1 MRIKLAQTGLL
12 IALLIAVIMPL
23 ANCLTHDQENVQKN
37 DAVHVIEPMIRLLN
51 ASAANRADTPLAPA
65 MDIEEIWAIEDTRQ
79 ESESPLVVGMRNGE
93 HVLGYDEPSQTFYCT
108 IGLDFPDDAWPEL
121 ELYVQ
126 GADDETPVNAVFVDD
141 YTYDYPADS
150 VADGYRYELIAYTDT
165 QYAYIGV
172 VFTGLPIVTM
182 DIFYD
187 GEVEEQ
193 YVPAHV
199 SVAGAGYEAIDTAA
213 LTHMR
218 GGGVYKGID
227 KFSYRI
233 QFHDE
238 MGRGSKKTKDLSV
251 LGMEADS
258 DWLLICNAQEET
270 AARNYLAYEM
280 WKMWHA
286 DEPAPMKLESEL
298 VELFVDDEYMGIYQ
312 LMERVDAQEE
322 ILGMGG
328 DLQTDSAV
336 RLVIASNRG
345 EKPSKSY
352 GTRSSFFAEYRYGPG
367 EDADAVFERF
377 DAYARMNEIVED
389 RPDDEEFAELAQKYV
404 DLDSALNYYL
414 FMQACG
420 LSDNVINNL
429 YVWMMEEE
437 GRMVYKFSPWD
448 MDYCLLETGFQEDG
462 SVVPYFEEKMVFVHR
477 MLDLNLMNSRER
489 LWEIWQEKRKT
500 ILSDAAV
507 WDWIMDMQTYLNASG
522 AYRRESNKW
531 RGGAYQVNMTPML
544 DFELEHLWTVESTLA
559 QRWPLED

>member
-1 MRIKLAQTGLL
+1 MHKRRGILL
-12 IALLIAVIMPL
+12 TAMLIL
-23 ANCLTHDQENVQKN
+23 CLTLAMIPLTDMLSSGENQEQ
-37 DAVHVIEPMIRLLN
+37 DALRQAI
-51 ASAANRADTPLAPA
+51 ADTLSMQRKHESRPPDVAVMPC
-65 MDIEEIWAIEDTRQ
+65 MDIEDVWAIEDTRREAGQ
-79 ESESPLVVGMRNGE
+79 QLVKCLKNGKSR
-93 HVLGYDEPSQTFYCT
+93 LGYDREQDTFYCT
-108 IGLDFPDDAWPEL
+108 IGMETGDDWPQIQLFAESNAQEELHIAW
-121 ELYVQ
+121 
-126 GADDETPVNAVFVDD
+126 VDD
-141 YTYDYPADS
+141 YTYDYPCDAMEDE
-150 VADGYRYELIAYTDT
+150 YRYELIAYTDT

-187 GEVEEQ
+187 GEVGEQ

-238 MGRGSKKTKDLSV
+238 IGRGSKKTKDLSV
-251 LGMEADS
+251 LGMEEDS

-298 VELFVDDEYMGIYQ
+298 VELFVDDEYMGLYQ

>member
-1 MRIKLAQTGLL
+1 MHKRRGILL
-12 IALLIAVIMPL
+12 TAMLIL
-23 ANCLTHDQENVQKN
+23 CLTLAMIPLTDMLSSGENQEQDVLRQ
-37 DAVHVIEPMIRLLN
+37 AI
-51 ASAANRADTPLAPA
+51 ADTLSIQRKHESRPPDVAVMPC
-65 MDIEEIWAIEDTRQ
+65 MDIEDVWAIEDTRREAGQ
-79 ESESPLVVGMRNGE
+79 QLVKCLKNGKSR
-93 HVLGYDEPSQTFYCT
+93 LGYDREQDTFYCT
-108 IGLDFPDDAWPEL
+108 IGMETGDDWPQIQLFAESDAQEELHIAW
-121 ELYVQ
+121 
-126 GADDETPVNAVFVDD
+126 VDD
-141 YTYDYPADS
+141 YTYDYPCDAMEDE
-150 VADGYRYELIAYTDT
+150 YRYELIAYTDT

-251 LGMEADS
+251 LGMEEDS

-298 VELFVDDEYMGIYQ
+298 VELFIDDEYMGIYQ
-312 LMERVDAQEE
+312 MMERIDAQEE

-367 EDADAVFERF
+367 GDADAVFERF

-437 GRMVYKFSPWD
+437 GRMVYEFSPWD

-489 LWEIWQEKRKT
+489 LWEIWQEKRET

>member
-1 MRIKLAQTGLL
+1 MHKRRGILL
-12 IALLIAVIMPL
+12 TAMLIL
-23 ANCLTHDQENVQKN
+23 CLTLAMIPLTDMLSSGENQEQ
-37 DAVHVIEPMIRLLN
+37 DALRQAI
-51 ASAANRADTPLAPA
+51 ADTISIQRKHESRPPDVAVMPC
-65 MDIEEIWAIEDTRQ
+65 MDIEDVWAIEDTRREAGQ
-79 ESESPLVVGMRNGE
+79 QLVKCLKNGKSR
-93 HVLGYDEPSQTFYCT
+93 LGYDREQDTFYCT
-108 IGLDFPDDAWPEL
+108 IGMETGDDWPQIQLFAESDAQEELHIAW
-121 ELYVQ
+121 
-126 GADDETPVNAVFVDD
+126 VDD
-141 YTYDYPADS
+141 YTYDYPCDAMEDE
-150 VADGYRYELIAYTDT
+150 YRYELIAYTDT

-251 LGMEADS
+251 LGMEEDS

-298 VELFVDDEYMGIYQ
+298 VELFVDDEYMGLYQ